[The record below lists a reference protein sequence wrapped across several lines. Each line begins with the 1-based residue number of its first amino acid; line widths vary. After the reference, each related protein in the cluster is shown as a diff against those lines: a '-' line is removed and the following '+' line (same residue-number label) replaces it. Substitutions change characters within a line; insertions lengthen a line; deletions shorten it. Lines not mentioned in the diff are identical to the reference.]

1 VNVSEIIATL
11 PDSILEELAI
21 ETRADRYVK
30 KLHAALLFKLLLH
43 CILSYKDNSLRRMES
58 AYESIV
64 FKLLYKTDIKEGIGF
79 SSISDRLRTISSL
92 YFEKLYTHCVQVYGS
107 MTEEETAK
115 ITRFDSTI
123 VSLSTQLLKVGFQYA
138 RGDAKQLKQLK
149 FTVGLSEIP
158 VCVKFFTEQRYNS
171 ENVALRESIIM
182 HNPANKDSIRVF
194 DRGVTARKTYDL
206 LCEQT
211 IPFIS
216 RIIPSAKVEEQASNQ
231 LSTPITSGTLLIT
244 KDCAVKL
251 FEEGGKKT
259 KHTFRLIYATKT
271 SDQTPIHFIT
281 NINDLSVENVAQL
294 YKRRWE
300 IEVFFKFIK
309 QELNFSHLLNRS
321 ENGIKV
327 VLYATLI
334 AAILLMVYKKKNN
347 IKGYK
352 ILKQKFVQELE
363 MDITRDIVILCNG
376 NVELFDQKFGRPPN

>member
-1 VNVSEIIATL
+1 
-11 PDSILEELAI
+11 
-21 ETRADRYVK
+21 
-30 KLHAALLFKLLLH
+30 
-43 CILSYKDNSLRRMES
+43 
-58 AYESIV
+58 
-64 FKLLYKTDIKEGIGF
+64 
-79 SSISDRLRTISSL
+79 
-92 YFEKLYTHCVQVYGS
+92 